1 MASPHQPPLRLRGG
15 TSNQLAELHA
25 VVEKYA
31 SAEPPEVRRSIES
44 LVGDAVMGTSP
55 GTSSYSPAA
64 QKRARRWVDENK
76 HFLTMWKS
84 RWDGVDPTNIT
95 VRRKKKAIAEKP
107 KEGTGLKPKRRVVR
121 GGGIERNS
129 SARWVDFGRYCIHVP
144 SLKTY
149 VLCVK
154 YPSLASIPDLPK
166 VDLSEELRDFLLDLT
181 SGGNPRNPPGSQSAR
196 IDQRLYAALS
206 KEDKHLFDTLA
217 HRAQVDEQLGLRL
230 DKNLWEPKGVSGG
243 YPPEDDLKQFEI
255 VRGEIIAGN
264 DAPELLEQLKKFVLK
279 FLRDGTLSKTEA
291 ADLLGELSAV

>member
-1 MASPHQPPLRLRGG
+1 
-15 TSNQLAELHA
+15 
-25 VVEKYA
+25 
-31 SAEPPEVRRSIES
+31 
-44 LVGDAVMGTSP
+44 
-55 GTSSYSPAA
+55 
-64 QKRARRWVDENK
+64 VDENK

-166 VDLSEELRDFLLDLT
+166 VDINEELRDFLLDLT
-181 SGGNPRNPPGSQSAR
+181 QSAR
-196 IDQRLYAALS
+196 TDQRLYAALS

-230 DKNLWEPKGVSGG
+230 DKNLWSGG
-243 YPPEDDLKQFEI
+243 SAGPHSPPSTTRKQEPLGTPRGDAGDIPREDDLKQFEI

>member
-44 LVGDAVMGTSP
+44 LVGDAVLGTSP

-181 SGGNPRNPPGSQSAR
+181 QSAR
-196 IDQRLYAALS
+196 VDQRLYAALS
-206 KEDKHLFDTLA
+206 KEDKQLFDTLA

-230 DKNLWEPKGVSGG
+230 DKDLWVPRGLASLSAGDA
-243 YPPEDDLKQFEI
+243 PREDDLKQFEI